1 VNHAQA
7 LSALHGLYRQIPAL
21 ACQGRCTEACG
32 PLGLSQLEFVQ
43 IQRATP
49 LRLAEGK
56 TTACPLLK
64 RGRCTVYATRPM
76 ICRLWGVV
84 ESMPCVWGCRPERYL
99 TVDEADSLMR
109 EAEQLSQAL
118 FPDASPRTFHTDA
131 MIERVQE
138 RGAQAVAWAVLA
150 TVGRSYESV

>member
-1 VNHAQA
+1 MTYAQA
-7 LSALHGLYRQIPAL
+7 RSALQCLYRQIPTL
-21 ACQGRCTEACG
+21 ACQGLCTEACG

-118 FPDASPRTFHTDA
+118 FPEASPRTFHTDA
-131 MIERVQE
+131 MIARVQE

-150 TVGRSYESV
+150 QVERP

>member
-1 VNHAQA
+1 MNHAQA
-7 LSALHGLYRQIPAL
+7 LSALHVLYRQMPAL
-21 ACQGRCTEACG
+21 ACQGLCTEACG

-76 ICRLWGVV
+76 LCRLWGVV
-84 ESMPCVWGCRPERYL
+84 ENMPCVWGCRPERYL
-99 TVDEADSLMR
+99 TVDEADELMR
-109 EAEQLSQAL
+109 EAEVLSQGL
-118 FPDASPRTFHTDA
+118 FPEASPRTFHTDA
-131 MIERVQE
+131 MIEQAQDKS
-138 RGAQAVAWAVLA
+138 AQAVAWAVLA
-150 TVGRSYESV
+150 MVERP

>member
-1 VNHAQA
+1 VNHLQA
-7 LSALHGLYRQIPAL
+7 LAALAGLYRQIPTL
-21 ACQGRCTEACG
+21 ACQGQCTEACG

-64 RGRCTVYATRPM
+64 RGRCTVYAKRPM

-84 ESMPCVWGCRPERYL
+84 ENMPCVWGCRPERYL

-109 EAEQLSQAL
+109 EAEVLSQAL
-118 FPDASPRTFHTDA
+118 FPEASPRTFHTDE
-131 MIERVQE
+131 MIVQMQE
-138 RGAQAVAWAVLA
+138 HSAQAVAWAVLA
-150 TVGRSYESV
+150 TVGRSYESM